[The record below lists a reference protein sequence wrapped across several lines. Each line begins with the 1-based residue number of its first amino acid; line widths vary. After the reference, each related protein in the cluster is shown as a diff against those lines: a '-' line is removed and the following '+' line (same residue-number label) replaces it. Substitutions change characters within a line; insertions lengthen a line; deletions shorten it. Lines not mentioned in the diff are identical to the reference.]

1 MLNCDLKSSADH
13 SSIMGLVLD
22 VLAVDNYYFFFL
34 TKILV
39 QSQTAE
45 LATVEAFQHLNPSQR
60 GMMVNATVGGCTKNS
75 SSSTPSVF
83 TLGR

>member
-22 VLAVDNYYFFFL
+22 VLAVDNYYYFFK
-34 TKILV
+34 TKILA

-45 LATVEAFQHLNPSQR
+45 LAAVEVFQHLNPSQR
-60 GMMVNATVGGCTKNS
+60 GMMVNATVGGCTKQLILNS
-75 SSSTPSVF
+75 ERLHF
-83 TLGR
+83 G

>member
-22 VLAVDNYYFFFL
+22 VLAVDNYFFFL

-45 LATVEAFQHLNPSQR
+45 LATVEVFQHLNPSQH

>member
-22 VLAVDNYYFFFL
+22 VLAVDNYFFFL

-45 LATVEAFQHLNPSQR
+45 LATVEVFQHLNPSQR

>member
-22 VLAVDNYYFFFL
+22 VLAVDIFFFK

-45 LATVEAFQHLNPSQR
+45 LATVEVFQHLSPSQR

-75 SSSTPSVF
+75 SSSTLSVF